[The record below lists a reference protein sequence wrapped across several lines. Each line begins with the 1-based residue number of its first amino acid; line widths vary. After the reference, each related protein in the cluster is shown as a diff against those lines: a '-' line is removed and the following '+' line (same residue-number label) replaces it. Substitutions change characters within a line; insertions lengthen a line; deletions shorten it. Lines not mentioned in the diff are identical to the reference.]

1 MHVRCEHCSVKGNI
15 PDSAIDKTVRCP
27 RCGGQFKVTMTLVEQ
42 GAERRKAERVHV
54 ENMDIDFGFFMGTAQ
69 VRDLSATGVG
79 ISPTDTDYDFAPGQ
93 DVQFDIMDNSE
104 TVMKSLPAKITRS
117 GQMVSGLEFHGLS
130 KFQLSELKLLL
141 ARKKFEAEQQAA
153 AAAADED
160 INLEMDESQLKPSP
174 DRS

>member
-27 RCGGQFKVTMTLVEQ
+27 RCGGQFKVTMALVEQ

-54 ENMDIDFGFFMGTAQ
+54 ENMDLDFGFFMGMTQ
-69 VRDLSATGVG
+69 VRDISATGVG
-79 ISPTDTDYDFAPGQ
+79 ISPSDTDYDFAPGQ
-93 DVQFDIMDNSE
+93 DVQFNIMDNSAP
-104 TVMKSLPAKITRS
+104 VIKSLPAKITRS

-141 ARKKFEAEQQAA
+141 ARKRFEAEQQAA
-153 AAAADED
+153 AADED
-160 INLEMDESQLKPSP
+160 INLVMDESLLKPSP
-174 DRS
+174 DGS